1 MKFDQVHALYHQPL
15 FDLISQ
21 SRAVHLKFWQGEE
34 VQRCS
39 LLSIKTG
46 GCSEDC
52 AYCAQSSHDSTGIE
66 REDLLSAEEILSAA
80 KRARAHGATRFCMGA
95 AWRGVRDGTEKF
107 ERVLGIV
114 REVGQLGMEV
124 CVTLGQIGPTEA
136 QKLKAAG
143 VTAYNHNIDTSPEF
157 YPEIVSTHTFQ
168 DRVKTIAAVQA
179 SGMSVCCGGIIGM
192 GESETDRLR
201 MLEILS
207 NFDPPPESV
216 PINCLMAMPGTPLAD
231 QPPVDVFH
239 LVRLIAVTRMALPKA
254 RVRLAAGRTRISR
267 EGQAL
272 CFFAGANSIFY
283 GDKLLTAKNPAAEA
297 DVALLRELGLN
308 IGTVEGTPPS
318 APKFRDT
325 RSAGSGQAGGVPPAP
340 K

>member
-1 MKFDQVHALYHQPL
+1 MKFTELSALYYQPL

-21 SRAVHLKFWQGEE
+21 SRAVHLEHWHGEE

-52 AYCAQSSHDSTGIE
+52 AYCAQSAHYSTGVEREELLSIE
-66 REDLLSAEEILSAA
+66 RIVDAA
-80 KRARAHGATRFCMGA
+80 KRARAQGATRFCMGA
-95 AWRGVRDGTEKF
+95 AWRGVRDGSEKF
-107 ERVLGIV
+107 ERVLEIV
-114 REVGQLGMEV
+114 REVSQLGMEV
-124 CVTLGQIGPTEA
+124 CVTLGEIGPVEA
-136 QKLKAAG
+136 RKLKTAG

-168 DRVKTIAAVQA
+168 NRLSTIAAVQE

-192 GESETDRLR
+192 GESEDDRLR
-201 MLEILS
+201 MLEVLS
-207 NFDPPPESV
+207 NLDPPPESV

-231 QPPVDVFH
+231 QPPVNIFE
-239 LVRLIAVTRMALPKA
+239 LVRLIAVARIALPKA

-272 CFFAGANSIFY
+272 CFFAGANSIFF
-283 GDKLLTAKNPAAEA
+283 GDKLLTAKNPEV
-297 DVALLRELGLN
+297 DLDLRLLRELGLD
-308 IGTVEGTPPS
+308 IESTD
-318 APKFRDT
+318 R
-325 RSAGSGQAGGVPPAP
+325 RQAAAALV
-340 K
+340 